1 MGDLKLLRLTQ
12 NLRSDLLYI
21 SSEICIQ
28 SILLPHMT
36 FFHSDESLT
45 QLADGVITATLEQFS
60 SLAEDQL
67 ALTWIVYD
75 SPISVNTGAA
85 LTPSEFWK
93 YLPRGFSYRGIER
106 IYPGSLVQLFYLV
119 ALYEWIHKGM
129 LQPSAELERATRDMI
144 IHSSSDAT
152 SLIVDSLTGTTSG
165 PELSSGPFETWKA
178 QRNLVNRYFQSL
190 NWPEFA
196 SINVNQKTWHDRAY
210 GRERAFLGELMEHR
224 NMLTPNATARLLHS
238 IIGGVAASATASKTM
253 MKLIQRSLKPED
265 WASQPKNFI
274 TGFLGEGL
282 PPTARLWSKSGQ
294 DQMVRHE
301 AAYIE
306 IPDLPPY
313 LLVVFSEGKAIA
325 QNQEL
330 LPFISGQMAEAVQS
344 LTE

>member
-1 MGDLKLLRLTQ
+1 
-12 NLRSDLLYI
+12 
-21 SSEICIQ
+21 
-28 SILLPHMT
+28 MT
-36 FFHSDESLT
+36 FFHSDDSLT
-45 QLADGVITATLEQFS
+45 QLAEAIIKATLEQFS
-60 SLAEDQL
+60 PLGENQL

-85 LTPSEFWK
+85 LTPNEFWQ
-93 YLPRGFSYRGIER
+93 YLPRGYSYRGIER

-144 IHSSSDAT
+144 ISSSSDAT

-178 QRNLVNRYFQSL
+178 QRNLINRYFQSL

-196 SINVNQKTWHDRAY
+196 SINVNQKTWCDGAY
-210 GRERAFLGELMEHR
+210 GRERAFLGELMEYR

-253 MKLIQRSLKPED
+253 MKLMQRSLKPED
-265 WASQPKNFI
+265 WADKPKNFM

-282 PPTARLWSKSGQ
+282 PKTARLWSKSGQ
-294 DQMVRHE
+294 NRMVRHE

-313 LLVVFSEGKAIA
+313 LLVVFSEGKAMG
-325 QNQEL
+325 QHLDL
-330 LPFISGQMAEAVQS
+330 LPFISRQVAEGIVS
-344 LTE
+344 LI